1 MPPFNS
7 APRALARLV
16 ALRNPSRR
24 RTRDYPS
31 FSQVRPSS
39 NIAGNNAFSP
49 EENRRHGK
57 YGFLGSANSS
67 RICNFVQQKRGFLGC
82 GDGEEGGMLSKV
94 HQEKRV
100 LGYSPEQLFNVVA
113 AVDMYE
119 DFLPWCQRS
128 QIICQNPD
136 GSFDAEL
143 EIGFKFLVES
153 YTSHVELTKPKS
165 IKTTSSQTSLF
176 EHLINVWEFSPGPV
190 PGSCSLY
197 FMVDFKFQS
206 PLYRQVANMFFKE
219 VVSRLVGSFN
229 DRCRLI
235 YGPGVQVLENSYNH

>member
-100 LGYSPEQLFNVVA
+100 LG
-113 AVDMYE
+113 
-119 DFLPWCQRS
+119 
-128 QIICQNPD
+128 
-136 GSFDAEL
+136 
-143 EIGFKFLVES
+143 
-153 YTSHVELTKPKS
+153 
-165 IKTTSSQTSLF
+165 
-176 EHLINVWEFSPGPV
+176 
-190 PGSCSLY
+190 
-197 FMVDFKFQS
+197 
-206 PLYRQVANMFFKE
+206 
-219 VVSRLVGSFN
+219 
-229 DRCRLI
+229 
-235 YGPGVQVLENSYNH
+235 